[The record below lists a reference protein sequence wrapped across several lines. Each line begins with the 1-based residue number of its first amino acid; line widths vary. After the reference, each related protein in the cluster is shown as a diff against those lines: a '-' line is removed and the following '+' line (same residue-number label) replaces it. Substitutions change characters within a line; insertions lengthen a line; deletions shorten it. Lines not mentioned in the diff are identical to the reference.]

1 MALPLKK
8 TLGQI
13 RSEIQ
18 TRLGFGMAGNAQ
30 IVNSALIDDFIIDAQ
45 ESLYLQFAWVELKAV
60 HERNTGANQQYYDY
74 PPDCNVEEIKSIS
87 ILWNG
92 QYIPLDE
99 GIELHHRGITPGTIP
114 CRYERRD
121 QIELWPIPQNASYK
135 LRFEYERTLKPL
147 VNDSDRVSL
156 PDEIIKLFA
165 LSNAKA
171 HYRQPDADRYASQLE
186 SALNK
191 LKAKNRSRSV
201 WKKSTKVPSP
211 YASVSSDQDV

>member
-45 ESLYLQFAWVELKAV
+45 ESLYHQFAWVELKAV
-60 HERNTGANQQYYDY
+60 HERNTGVNQQYYDY

-87 ILWNG
+87 IYWNG
-92 QYIPLDE
+92 QYVPLNE
-99 GIELHHRGITPGTIP
+99 GIELHHRGIAPGTIP

-121 QIELWPIPQNASYK
+121 QIELWPIPQSADYK

-201 WKKSTKVPSP
+201 WTKSTRVPSP